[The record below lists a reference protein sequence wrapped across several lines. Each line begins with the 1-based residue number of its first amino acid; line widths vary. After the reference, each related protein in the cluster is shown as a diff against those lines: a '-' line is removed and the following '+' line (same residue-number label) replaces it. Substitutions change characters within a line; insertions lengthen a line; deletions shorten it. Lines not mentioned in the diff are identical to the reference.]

1 MKRAVIIGKDV
12 SKGARSPI
20 LWNAAF
26 NALDIDAEMTTV
38 DIEHESDAI
47 EFLDSETS
55 KPDFIGGAPPIKSG
69 FDVSESKNSIA
80 SLSCSIS
87 TVVISASISSALKAA
102 FHKIGE
108 RAPFETSL
116 PIITALFIFK
126 LLLYKL
132 LLQRYPF
139 FS

>member
-47 EFLDSETS
+47 EFLDSETT
-55 KPDFIGGAPPIKSG
+55 KPDFIGGAVAAPLKEVVANILQMIMVVLLSQKI
-69 FDVSESKNSIA
+69 VSLILKA
-80 SLSCSIS
+80 SLQQLIL
-87 TVVISASISSALKAA
+87 I
-102 FHKIGE
+102 
-108 RAPFETSL
+108 P
-116 PIITALFIFK
+116 
-126 LLLYKL
+126 
-132 LLQRYPF
+132 
-139 FS
+139 

>member
-47 EFLDSETS
+47 EF
-55 KPDFIGGAPPIKSG
+55 
-69 FDVSESKNSIA
+69 
-80 SLSCSIS
+80 
-87 TVVISASISSALKAA
+87 
-102 FHKIGE
+102 
-108 RAPFETSL
+108 
-116 PIITALFIFK
+116 
-126 LLLYKL
+126 
-132 LLQRYPF
+132 
-139 FS
+139 